1 MCRIPCP
8 RMQTTCAGATGT
20 GHHLN
25 QQNYNMQPINTSMPK
40 SIVAI
45 AALALACGLTA
56 CGNNHLTCNDD
67 EAKKEVLEVIH
78 SHIDKVGGF
87 DSRIKP
93 HLGKRYLSNISTTES
108 DKELGRYSCTATY
121 NYEFKKKTRTVQIS
135 YDLKYLEDQKKS
147 QASVS
152 VQPVKTDY
160 FVADAGG

>member
-1 MCRIPCP
+1 MPCIQ
-8 RMQTTCAGATGT
+8 MTCAGGSGT

-25 QQNYNMQPINTSMPK
+25 QQNSNMQPISTSMPK
-40 SIVAI
+40 PIAAIVA
-45 AALALACGLTA
+45 LTLACGLTA
-56 CGNNHLTCNDD
+56 CGSNHLTCNDE

-78 SHIDKVGGF
+78 SHIDNIGGF

-93 HLGKRYLSNISTTES
+93 HLGKRYLSNVSTTES

-121 NYEFKKKTRTVQIS
+121 NYEFKNKTRTVQIS

-152 VQPVKTDY
+152 VQRVKTDY
-160 FVADAGG
+160 FIADAGG

>member
-1 MCRIPCP
+1 MPRIQ
-8 RMQTTCAGATGT
+8 MTCAGAPGT

-25 QQNYNMQPINTSMPK
+25 QQSSNMQPINIRTPK
-40 SIVAI
+40 PTAAIVA
-45 AALALACGLTA
+45 LSLACGLTA

-78 SHIDKVGGF
+78 SHIDNVGGF

-93 HLGKRYLSNISTTES
+93 HLGKRYLSNVSTTES

-135 YDLKYLEDQKKS
+135 YELKYLEDQKKS
-147 QASVS
+147 QASAS

-160 FVADAGG
+160 FIADAGG

>member
-1 MCRIPCP
+1 MPQPNP
-8 RMQTTCAGATGT
+8 RTQMTCAEAPGT

-25 QQNYNMQPINTSMPK
+25 QQNSNMQPINTRTPK
-40 SIVAI
+40 PTAAIVA
-45 AALALACGLTA
+45 LSLACGLTA
-56 CGNNHLTCNDD
+56 CGNNHLTCNDE

-93 HLGKRYLSNISTTES
+93 HLGKRYLSNVSTTES

-121 NYEFKKKTRTVQIS
+121 NYEFKNKTRTVQIS

>member
-1 MCRIPCP
+1 MPHPMPCIQ
-8 RMQTTCAGATGT
+8 MTCAGAPGT
-20 GHHLN
+20 GRHLN
-25 QQNYNMQPINTSMPK
+25 QKNSNMQPIHTRTPK
-40 SIVAI
+40 PI
-45 AALALACGLTA
+45 AAVVVLSLACGLTA
-56 CGNNHLTCNDD
+56 CGSNHLTCNDE

-78 SHIDKVGGF
+78 SHIDNVGGF

-93 HLGKRYLSNISTTES
+93 HLGKRYLSNVSTTES

-152 VQPVKTDY
+152 VQRVKTDY
-160 FVADAGG
+160 FIADAGG

>member
-1 MCRIPCP
+1 
-8 RMQTTCAGATGT
+8 
-20 GHHLN
+20 
-25 QQNYNMQPINTSMPK
+25 MQPINTSMPK
-40 SIVAI
+40 SIAAI

-93 HLGKRYLSNISTTES
+93 HLGKRYLSNVSTTES

-121 NYEFKKKTRTVQIS
+121 NYEFKNKTRTVQIS
-135 YDLKYLEDQKKS
+135 YDLKYLEDQRKS